1 IVPSSVVR
9 RASSMEKAS
18 MQAFP
23 PRQQQQQQYITAA
36 PSQAMIT
43 APTQQS
49 LPMPPESSGDHQV
62 MLTDRRYGRANSP
75 RYTYAGKG
83 KPPRKQCLVCGRQ
96 VVERQ
101 AFGRTNGAPTDK
113 RYDAFLQAYEGVPTS
128 TEISDDEDE
137 YEIEMA
143 IPDITQ
149 AYTSAPKVVLRRQ
162 SG

>member
-1 IVPSSVVR
+1 
-9 RASSMEKAS
+9 
-18 MQAFP
+18 
-23 PRQQQQQQYITAA
+23 
-36 PSQAMIT
+36 MIT

-62 MLTDRRYGRANSP
+62 MFTDRRYGRANSP

-96 VVERQ
+96 
-101 AFGRTNGAPTDK
+101 GCWSTNHSRDEQKKAKDKWWKDKRLDGAPTEK

-143 IPDITQ
+143 IRDITQ

>member
-1 IVPSSVVR
+1 
-9 RASSMEKAS
+9 

-23 PRQQQQQQYITAA
+23 PRQQQQQQQQQYITAA

-62 MLTDRRYGRANSP
+62 MFTDRRYGRANSP

-96 VVERQ
+96 
-101 AFGRTNGAPTDK
+101 GCWSTNHSRDEQKKAKDK
-113 RYDAFLQAYEGVPTS
+113 WWKDKPYEGVPTS